1 MISLKFQYLFDSIF
15 FFFQYIYILKFS
27 RTKNPQKDKINRILL
42 KKIPK
47 NIAYENL
54 EKFSKLLKIINRI
67 HKNFWTSKY

>member
-15 FFFQYIYILKFS
+15 FFFQYIYIYILKFS
-27 RTKNPQKDKINRILL
+27 RTKNPQIDKINRILL

-47 NIAYENL
+47 NIAKFPTKT

-67 HKNFWTSKY
+67 HKNF

>member
-54 EKFSKLLKIINRI
+54 EKFRKLLKIINRI
-67 HKNFWTSKY
+67 HKNF